1 MPEAAL
7 ETKVAILQND
17 MKQMNSLFGRLDT
30 AIDKMSEVSNSI
42 NQLLAVHEERI
53 GQAEKE
59 TEDLFGLMEQRRL
72 EQEEAS
78 KELHSRITSQS
89 REIQKEVKH
98 EVDRLGELMTKQHE
112 EVKVVINKQNK
123 ETDNEITTL
132 ENRIRNIEKKQWIVM
147 GAAIVIAWIGANIPA
162 IIALF

>member
-1 MPEAAL
+1 MPETDL

-17 MKQMNSLFGRLDT
+17 MKQMEGLFGRLDT

-53 GQAEKE
+53 GQAERE
-59 TEDLFGLMEQRRL
+59 TEDLFGLMEKRRV

-112 EVKVVINKQNK
+112 EVKEVIETRNKQQ
-123 ETDNEITTL
+123 DDEISDL
-132 ENRIRNIEKKQWIVM
+132 EDRIRNIEKKQWIVM
-147 GAAIVIAWIGANIPA
+147 GGAIVIAWIGANIPA
-162 IIALF
+162 IIELF

>member
-1 MPEAAL
+1 MPETAL

-17 MKQMNSLFGRLDT
+17 MKQMEGLFGRLDT

-53 GQAEKE
+53 GQAERE
-59 TEDLFGLMEQRRL
+59 TEDLFGLMEKRRV

-98 EVDRLGELMTKQHE
+98 EVDRLGELG
-112 EVKVVINKQNK
+112 
-123 ETDNEITTL
+123 DPGDP
-132 ENRIRNIEKKQWIVM
+132 W
-147 GAAIVIAWIGANIPA
+147 
-162 IIALF
+162 

>member
-1 MPEAAL
+1 MPETAL

-17 MKQMNSLFGRLDT
+17 MKQMEGLFGRLDT

-53 GQAEKE
+53 GQAERE
-59 TEDLFGLMEQRRL
+59 TEDLFGLMEKRRV

-112 EVKVVINKQNK
+112 EVKEVIETRNKQQ
-123 ETDNEITTL
+123 DDEISDL
-132 ENRIRNIEKKQWIVM
+132 EDRIRNIEKKQWIVM
-147 GAAIVIAWIGANIPA
+147 GGAIVIAWIGANIPA
-162 IIALF
+162 IIELF